1 MEGMEILGA
10 TGAGAAVGGALT
22 WISSMRK
29 ESHERQMAIIDKMR
43 ETAKDADESADK
55 ACARDQSQVG
65 QRVRQLIIMALIF
78 SFVVAPFIF
87 AWTSIPIAVERTESG
102 GGFLWGLIP
111 EYTRQAI
118 EYAGGFYIPSE
129 FKVAFMS
136 IVGFYFGRS
145 AAR

>member
-29 ESHERQMAIIDKMR
+29 ESHERQMAMIDKMR
-43 ETAKDADESADK
+43 ETAKDA
-55 ACARDQSQVG
+55 ARDRSQVG

-87 AWTSIPIAVERTESG
+87 AWTSIPVAVERTESC
-102 GGFLWGLIP
+102 GGFLWGLVP

-118 EYAGGFYIPSE
+118 EYARGFYIPSE

>member
-55 ACARDQSQVG
+55 AAARDRSQVG

-87 AWTSIPIAVERTESG
+87 AWTSIPVAVERTESC
-102 GGFLWGLIP
+102 GGFLWGLVP

-118 EYAGGFYIPSE
+118 EYARGFYISSE

>member
-43 ETAKDADESADK
+43 DTAKDADDSADK
-55 ACARDQSQVG
+55 AAARDQSEAG
-65 QRVRQLIIMALIF
+65 RRVRQLIIMALIF

-87 AWTSIPIAVERTESG
+87 AWTPIPVAVERTQTH

-111 EYTRQAI
+111 EYTRQAV
-118 EYAGGFYIPSE
+118 EYARGFYIPSE
-129 FKVAFMS
+129 FRVAFMS